1 MRKRTLAASVAALMV
16 AASMGTTALAQS
28 PAAEPVTLTAWIGPV
43 FSDAQK
49 KQLDD
54 WAAAT
59 GNTIETEVFPL
70 PFEQNVLTKW
80 ATGERPDLLFFHAI
94 GNWLVQLD
102 PETNLQDL
110 SAEPFVQRTIP
121 GILDKSGS
129 YNGKNYAAVL
139 NYPYLDGVFYNRPL
153 FEEHGWARPTNFTE
167 LLALCE
173 TIKTDAPGVAVINA
187 GGGDQWPL
195 QVPAFMMWNDALKAD
210 PDLIG
215 KVNRNEASFADPVF
229 VDGIGKLK
237 ELQDKGCLN
246 EDVLTSTFTD
256 QQQALIDG
264 TAAMVFQGSWMI
276 DSMKDSFGIPSLD
289 ENVGFF
295 GLSTDSG
302 VASWQTVGTGSVYA
316 PLTGDAA
323 REAASRQFIDW
334 ATGDD
339 YGQFL
344 EDSKQF
350 PIIQGYDVPAGVAQV
365 QIDANDALLA
375 DSVPQFQ
382 QTLEA
387 AYGPF
392 ETFLQEMIAGQK
404 SPQDVGDAL
413 DEEFEQSAKDL
424 GLPGF

>member
-1 MRKRTLAASVAALMV
+1 MRMRGAVASMAALTLAASFGAV
-16 AASMGTTALAQS
+16 GTTAQ
-28 PAAEPVTLTAWIGPV
+28 EPVTLTAWIGPV
-43 FSDAQK
+43 FSEAQK

-54 WAAAT
+54 WGAAT

-110 SAEPFVQRTIP
+110 SGQPFVQRTVP
-121 GILDKSGS
+121 GILDKAGS
-129 YNGKNYAAVL
+129 YGGKNYAAVL
-139 NYPYLDGVFYNRPL
+139 NYPYLDGVFYNKPI
-153 FEEHGWARPTNFTE
+153 FERLGLEQPKSYAE
-167 LLALCE
+167 LLTLCE
-173 TIKTDAPGVAVINA
+173 TIKAADPTIAPIYT
-187 GGGDQWPL
+187 GGGDVWPV

-215 KVNRNEASFADPVF
+215 KINRNEASFADPVF
-229 VDGIGKLK
+229 VDGIAKVK

-246 EDVLTSTFTD
+246 QDVMTATFANE
-256 QQQALIDG
+256 QEALITG
-264 TAAMVFQGSWMI
+264 KAAMVFQGSWI
-276 DSMKDSFGIPSLD
+276 VDGMKDSYGIPALD

-295 GLSTDSG
+295 GLSTDSDLT
-302 VASWQTVGTGSVYA
+302 SWQTVGTGSVYA
-316 PLTGDAA
+316 PKTGDAA
-323 REAASRQFIDW
+323 KEAAALAYIDW
-334 ATGDD
+334 ATGDG
-339 YGQFL
+339 YGTFL

-350 PIIQGYDVPAGVAQV
+350 PIITGYDVPAGVPQV
-365 QIDANDALLA
+365 AVEANEAFLA
-375 DSVPQFQ
+375 NSVPQFQ

-392 ETFLQEMIAGQK
+392 ETYLNEMLAGTKTPQE
-404 SPQDVGDAL
+404 VGDAL
-413 DEEFEQSAKDL
+413 DEQFTLSAQDI

>member
-1 MRKRTLAASVAALMV
+1 MRMRGVAVSVAALTMAV
-16 AASMGTTALAQS
+16 GFGTTGMAQS

-49 KQLDD
+49 KQLEDYG
-54 WAAAT
+54 AAT
-59 GNTIETEVFPL
+59 GNTIETEVFPN

-110 SAEPFVQRTIP
+110 TAEPFVGRTIP
-121 GILDKSGS
+121 GVLDKAGS

-139 NYPYLDGVFYNRPL
+139 NYPYLDGVFYNKPL
-153 FEEHGWARPTNFTE
+153 FEKLGLTKPTNYTE

-173 TIKTDAPGVAVINA
+173 TIKAADPNVAVISG
-187 GGGDQWPL
+187 GGGDVWPL

-229 VDGIGKLK
+229 VDGIAKLK

-246 EDVLTSTFTD
+246 QDILSSKFAD

-264 TAAMVFQGSWMI
+264 TAAMVFQGSWMV
-276 DSMKDSFGIPSLD
+276 DSMKDSYGVPALD

-295 GLSTDSG
+295 GLSTDSD
-302 VASWQTVGTGSVYA
+302 VTSWQTVGTGSVYA
-316 PLTGDAA
+316 PITGDAA
-323 REAASRQFIDW
+323 KEAAARDFIDW

-339 YGQFL
+339 YQTFL
-344 EDSKQF
+344 DDSKQF
-350 PIIQGYDVPAGVAQV
+350 PIFTGYEAPAGVPQV
-365 QIDANDALLA
+365 QIEANEAFLA
-375 DSVPQFQ
+375 NSVPQFQ

-387 AYGPF
+387 SYGAF
-392 ETFLQEMIAGQK
+392 ETFLSEMIAGTK
-404 SPQDVGDAL
+404 TPQQVGDAL
-413 DEEFEQSAKDL
+413 DEQFNLSAKDL

>member
-1 MRKRTLAASVAALMV
+1 MRMRTAAAMMAALTLALGTGITSVA
-16 AASMGTTALAQS
+16 Q
-28 PAAEPVTLTAWIGPV
+28 EPVTLTAWIGPV
-43 FSDAQK
+43 FAEAQQ

-70 PFEQNVLTKW
+70 PFEQNLLTKW

-110 SAEPFVQRTIP
+110 SAQPFVGRTIP
-121 GILDKSGS
+121 GVLDKAGS
-129 YNGKNYAAVL
+129 YNGKNFAAVL
-139 NYPYLDGVFYNRPL
+139 NYPYLDGVFYNKPI
-153 FEEHGWARPTNFTE
+153 FERLGLTIPTNYAE
-167 LLALCE
+167 LLEVCE
-173 TIKTDAPGVAVINA
+173 AIKAGDPSIAPIYT
-187 GGGDQWPL
+187 GGGDTWPL

-229 VDGIGKLK
+229 VDGIAKLK

-246 EDVLTSTFTD
+246 SDILSATFANE
-256 QQQALIDG
+256 QEALITG
-264 TAAMVFQGSWMI
+264 KAAMVFQGSWMV
-276 DSMKDSFGIPSLD
+276 DSMKDSYGIPALD

-295 GLSTDSG
+295 GLSTDSD
-302 VASWQTVGTGSVYA
+302 VTSWQTVGTGSVYA

-323 REAASRQFIDW
+323 REAATLAFIDW
-334 ATGDD
+334 ATGEG
-339 YGQFL
+339 YQTFL
-344 EDSKQF
+344 DDSKQF
-350 PIIQGYDVPAGVAQV
+350 PIITGYEPPEGVPQVA
-365 QIDANDALLA
+365 IEANEAFLA
-375 DSVPQFQ
+375 NSVPQFQ

-392 ETFLQEMIAGQK
+392 ETYLNEMVAGAKTPQE
-404 SPQDVGDAL
+404 VGDAL
-413 DEEFEQSAKDL
+413 DEQFTLSAQDL